1 MAIDKEIQQT
11 LDNFKELDQL
21 LFNGGEIP
29 TYEELFAKVESG
41 ESLTLREAYTM
52 RLHTEGVR
60 IIGSVEN
67 NVQTKDRA
75 KVFIDTFGKAKGQ
88 PPTMGGLRDQI
99 NGVLKKGA
107 SLDTPYEAVIEE
119 ARTTKKFEGVAKDLK
134 ALQAKVESFKLGNLA
149 PKVGSAPKKFK
160 RVPTQAT
167 IKAIVDG
174 ISRIP
179 DAELRDAVFVSVF
192 GMRGA
197 QLADIA
203 TDYDTATG
211 TENTRPYFDPET
223 GVLESPD
230 PEYSTRKPLPP
241 SKTMGPIATEI
252 LQRRHAEALS
262 AGETRLFP
270 NVTSAKISGALKQ
283 YVFNDKYFPKKELDH
298 LGKTPTG
305 ITDLRKIFVSY
316 TVKELGEAKLADQL
330 LGHPDSG
337 SAGVVDEAISKVGAR
352 FYLTTETTQPEV
364 YGNLLTRLEQD
375 IAKASGHTSFTQLAT
390 GMRIEVPQDISVEFV
405 DFDKASDDALLRG
418 ETQVRP
424 EIVERSQEEIEQ
436 ARQTRLARDA
446 KAEEIARKEA
456 EEAGLAREKTR
467 AERLRAKA
475 EADELADSQPTKKE
489 RQAAKVAEK
498 FKSMSSDFGEALGGF
513 FDDIDMGDFKGT
525 GFFGTAITAGAA
537 ALGYSEASEAF
548 EQEGM
553 DKGTASVLG
562 AAQTAYETLETPHM
576 IVGRAALNVGDVGGP
591 ESVLGTTEEQRAYAE
606 QMGGIETEFSRAQA
620 VKELDRRD
628 AVIAEQQGRIAEYD
642 AKMASQQGPDTD
654 RQMNQL
660 LRNISGE

>member
-41 ESLTLREAYTM
+41 EPLTLREAYTM

-60 IIGSVEN
+60 IISSVEN

-107 SLDTPYEAVIEE
+107 TLDTPYDEVIQE
-119 ARTTKKFEGVAKDLK
+119 ARTTKKFEGVSKDLK
-134 ALQAKVESFKLGNLA
+134 ALQAKVDSFKLGNLA

-203 TDYDTATG
+203 TDYETATG

-230 PEYSTRKPLPP
+230 PQYATRKPLPP

-252 LQRRHAEALS
+252 LQRRHAEALAS
-262 AGETRLFP
+262 GETRLFP

-405 DFDKASDDALLRG
+405 DFDKAADDALLRG
-418 ETQVRP
+418 DTQVRP
-424 EIVERSQEEIEQ
+424 EVVERSAEEIEQ
-436 ARQTRLARDA
+436 ARKTRLARDA

-456 EEAGLAREKTR
+456 EQAGLEREKTR
-467 AERLRAKA
+467 AERLKAKA

-498 FKSMSSDFGEALGGF
+498 FKTMSDDFGQALGGF
-513 FDDIDMGDFKGT
+513 FDDIDMDSFKGM
-525 GFFGTAITAGAA
+525 GALLTAGAA
-537 ALGYSEASEAF
+537 VMGYSEATEAF
-548 EQEGM
+548 EKEGVGE
-553 DKGTASVLG
+553 GTAKALG
-562 AAQTAYETLETPHM
+562 AAQTAYETFETPHM
-576 IVGRAALNVGDVGGP
+576 MVGRAALHVGKAGAP
-591 ESVLGTTEEQRAYAE
+591 EAVLGETEEQRAYAE
-606 QMGGIETEFSRAQA
+606 QMGGMETEFSRAQV
-620 VKELDRRD
+620 VKELDRQQS
-628 AVIAEQQGRIAEYD
+628 VIAEQQGRIAEYD
-642 AKMASQQGPDTD
+642 AKMASQQGSNTD
-654 RQMNQL
+654 QQMNQL